1 MDTVWLLLRVLLMTA
16 LVAGLAYLTSSLL
29 RRRAVRLQRGSCLE
43 VIDAVAL
50 GGRHH
55 LVLVRAGS
63 RVLCIGVSVDGLRRI
78 AEFEGAAAEEL
89 LAMARDG
96 GDARPGEDLA
106 ELARR
111 FRRILRRKLGDPEE
125 RGDR

>member
-1 MDTVWLLLRVLLMTA
+1 MLLRVLVMSA

-29 RRRAVRLQRGSCLE
+29 RQRAVRLQRGSCLE

-55 LVLVRAGS
+55 LALVRAGS

-78 AEFEGAAAEEL
+78 AEFQGADAEEL
-89 LAMARDG
+89 LALARDG
-96 GDARPGEDLA
+96 GGTGRGDDLA

-111 FRRILRRKLGDPEE
+111 FRRILRRKLGDHEE